1 MKKPRVNNQIRA
13 SKIRVIDTDGRQI
26 GVMNLEQALQIAR
39 ERGLDLVQ
47 VTERVEP
54 PVCKIVDYGKYLYSL
69 QKKEK
74 KSKKKAGQLK
84 GIRLSFGISDH
95 DLKIR
100 VRQAEKFLKKGN
112 KVKVDLILRG
122 REKALGDFAKKKM
135 EKFIEMLKESIPLK
149 VERELKRGP
158 RGLTI
163 IITKV

>member
-1 MKKPRVNNQIRA
+1 MKRPLVNNQIRA
-13 SKIRVIDTDGRQI
+13 LRVRVIDKNGEQLGI
-26 GVMNLEQALQIAR
+26 MSLQQALQIAK

-74 KSKKKAGQLK
+74 KSKKRAGQLK

-100 VRQAEKFLKKGN
+100 VRQAEKFLEKGN

-135 EKFIEMLKESIPLK
+135 EKFIEMLKESIPIK

-158 RGLTI
+158 RGLI
-163 IITKV
+163 MIITKV